1 MLSSSIIALS
11 PDLAPLLALFMSIC
25 IVLARPPA
33 TIMDFN
39 FSGRYFALP
48 RAERALAFF
57 SMPINS
63 RADARAYLMSIRAC
77 PIGVR
82 QTIFYFF
89 ITQSSLFVCMDCEN
103 RWVFQKSH
111 QSSLPWAWLS
121 KNMHICECQ
130 CLLTSPGQGAV
141 TSRIQVRPSLLSRMD
156 IHCQCVQFN
165 WRWFSGAQARGGE
178 QAFGCR
184 GWRRVWCCT
193 MGDRCSA
200 PAAWYPWHIPFICC
214 KQKVGIGISLN

>member
-1 MLSSSIIALS
+1 MGSSRIAVLLLFTAL
-11 PDLAPLLALFMSIC
+11 LAPMVFHHRKKHANISKKGTHLEHKLNCPHFCQKYQHI
-25 IVLARPPA
+25 
-33 TIMDFN
+33 
-39 FSGRYFALP
+39 GR
-48 RAERALAFF
+48 
-57 SMPINS
+57 S
-63 RADARAYLMSIRAC
+63 RS
-77 PIGVR
+77 
-82 QTIFYFF
+82 
-89 ITQSSLFVCMDCEN
+89 
-103 RWVFQKSH
+103 
-111 QSSLPWAWLS
+111 WAWLS

-200 PAAWYPWHIPFICC
+200 PAAWHPWHIPFICC